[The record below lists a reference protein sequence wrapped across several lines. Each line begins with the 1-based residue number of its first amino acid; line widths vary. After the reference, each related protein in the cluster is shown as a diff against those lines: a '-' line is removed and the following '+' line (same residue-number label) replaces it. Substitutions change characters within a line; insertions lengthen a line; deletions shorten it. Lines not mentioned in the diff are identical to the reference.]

1 MEKFSR
7 QTIALGGMLALAR
20 SRFIGHNIL
29 FLIFGFVFTMGLLY
43 ILS

>member
-7 QTIALGGMLALAR
+7 QTMALGDMLALAKP
-20 SRFIGHNIL
+20 RFIGHNIL